1 MKGACIMDKKR
12 AEEVAANRL
21 QIISEL
27 LDPALDK
34 AKKQELK
41 EEASLRFGVSERTL
55 RRWISNYQ
63 ESGFEGLKPKA
74 PETAGTSK
82 IPEPLIEEAI
92 RLRREVPKRSVT
104 EIIRI
109 LEWEGLAE
117 PGFLRRSTLYD
128 QMAARGYSSRQMRTY
143 AKEVTSARRF
153 QKPWRNYLWQSD
165 IKYGIYV
172 NGKPTYMVCFLDDC
186 TRNIMH
192 SEFYD
197 SLDQSIVQDCFRK
210 ALIKYGAPDCV
221 YFDNGKQFRTHWMK
235 RACGKLGIRLLY
247 AKPYNPEG
255 KGKQERY
262 NQTVDS
268 FLREASLEKPKTLKQ
283 LNQLYEVWMQEC
295 YLNVPHSALHG
306 KTPHESYEM
315 DSHELRLL
323 PAEII
328 ADAFLSCEQ
337 RKVDKGGCISFC
349 GQKYEVELG
358 LSMIHRNV
366 DVIYDPA
373 DISVLTIELEG
384 FPSCTAKPLIIASR
398 SAARPNLPERFEKT
412 EPTSSR
418 LLNAAAKQNAV
429 REQIRH
435 TAISF
440 SGLKEG
446 GADV

>member
-1 MKGACIMDKKR
+1 MDKKR

-21 QIISEL
+21 QIISVL

-41 EEASLRFGVSERTL
+41 EEASLRYGISERTI
-55 RRWISNYQ
+55 RRWINSYN
-63 ESGFEGLKPKA
+63 SKGFDGLKPKA

-82 IPEPLIEEAI
+82 IPEALIEQAI
-92 RLRREVPKRSVT
+92 RLRREVPGRSVP
-104 EIIRI
+104 ELIRI

-117 PGFLRRSTLYD
+117 PGFLRRSTLQD
-128 QMAARGYSSRQMRTY
+128 QLAARGYSSRQMRTY
-143 AKEVTSARRF
+143 AKEITSARRF

-165 IKYGIYV
+165 IKYGIYID
-172 NGKPTYMVCFLDDC
+172 GKPTYMVCFLDDC

-192 SEFYD
+192 SEFYS

-210 ALIKYGAPDCV
+210 ALIKHGAPDCV

-268 FLREASLEKPKTLKQ
+268 FLREALLEKPKTLEQ
-283 LNQLYEVWMQEC
+283 LNQLYDIWMQEC
-295 YLNVPHSALHG
+295 YLNIPHSALNG
-306 KTPHESYEM
+306 KSPRSCYES
-315 DSHELRLL
+315 DPHELRLL
-323 PAEII
+323 PSDTI

-358 LSMIHRNV
+358 LSMIHRTV
-366 DVIYDPA
+366 DVVYDPA
-373 DISVLTIELEG
+373 DISVLTVELEG
-384 FPSCTAKPLIIASR
+384 FPSCEARPLVIASH
-398 SAARPNLPERFEKT
+398 SAKRPKLPEHFEKT
-412 EPTSSR
+412 EPSCSR
-418 LLNAAAKQNAV
+418 MLQAAAKQSAA

-440 SGLKEG
+440 SNLKGDENG
-446 GADV
+446 V